1 MANTCCRIWPV
12 IVQPF
17 RCLGRRIAIDL
28 SERQRRIVEIVRAEE
43 PITGERIARRLGVSR
58 AAIRADLSLLTMSGM
73 LSARPRVGYT
83 CAAEK
88 EPSRVFS
95 DLFRTYRVR
104 DCQSVP
110 VVIPQSASCYD
121 AIVTMFLE
129 DVGTIF
135 VVREERQLAGVVSRK
150 DLLKVAIGRS
160 DLHNVPVSLVMTR
173 MPNIVTVEATATMYD
188 AAKLLIDAQVDS
200 LPVVL
205 PGADGWEVA
214 GRVTKT
220 NIARL
225 VVELGSL
232 REV

>member
-1 MANTCCRIWPV
+1 M
-12 IVQPF
+12 
-17 RCLGRRIAIDL
+17 AIDL
-28 SERQRRIVEIVRAEE
+28 SERQRRIVEIVRSDE
-43 PITGERIARRLGVSR
+43 PITGERIAHRLGVSR
-58 AAIRADLSLLTMSGM
+58 AAIRADLSLLTMSGV
-73 LSARPRVGYT
+73 LCARPRVGYT
-83 CAAEK
+83 CAARK

-95 DLFRTYRVR
+95 DLFRTYRVQ

-110 VVIPQSASCYD
+110 VVIGQSASCYD

-135 VVREERQLAGVVSRK
+135 AVRDGRQLAGVVSRK

-160 DLHNVPVSLVMTR
+160 DLHSVPVSLVMTR
-173 MPNIVTVEATATMYD
+173 MPNIVTVQASATMYD

-200 LPVVL
+200 LPVVVSNE
-205 PGADGWEVA
+205 DDCEVV

>member
-1 MANTCCRIWPV
+1 
-12 IVQPF
+12 
-17 RCLGRRIAIDL
+17 
-28 SERQRRIVEIVRAEE
+28 
-43 PITGERIARRLGVSR
+43 
-58 AAIRADLSLLTMSGM
+58 
-73 LSARPRVGYT
+73 
-83 CAAEK
+83 
-88 EPSRVFS
+88 
-95 DLFRTYRVR
+95 
-104 DCQSVP
+104 